1 MRLQA
6 FIAFAT
12 LAFIPAGAQRASALG
27 VTPLVLELRS
37 GSDNRSAQIVVN
49 NDSASD
55 TPIELAIF
63 RVELDE
69 AGQQH
74 STQASSDFVIFP
86 PMRLIPPHG
95 KQVFKIQ
102 WAGGPLAKSQSYS
115 FFVVQ
120 PHVKMPDTQ
129 SGVQIEFQFQ
139 VLVYVAPPSGT
150 RSLDLRS
157 ASVSTLNG
165 KRHASLLVSNAGN
178 VHAFLGDATVTLRS
192 GSWSRTLVPGDL
204 QRLIGLGTVQPG
216 KSRRFA
222 IPVDLPADAG
232 SLTADISYNGTFR

>member
-1 MRLQA
+1 MR
-6 FIAFAT
+6 IRVI
-12 LAFIPAGAQRASALG
+12 LASISLVLYAAAAQRAAAIG

-37 GSDNRSAQIVVN
+37 GSENQAAQIVVN
-49 NDSASD
+49 NDSAAD
-55 TPIELAIF
+55 TPIELAIY

-69 AGQQH
+69 SGGQH
-74 STQASSDFVIFP
+74 STPASSDFIIFP

-95 KQVFKIQ
+95 KQVFKVQ
-102 WAGGPLAKSQSYS
+102 WAGAPLQKSQSYS

-150 RSLDLRS
+150 RTLDLRS
-157 ASVSTLNG
+157 SSVTAVNG
-165 KRHASLLVSNAGN
+165 KRYASLVVGNAGN

-192 GSWSRTLVPGDL
+192 GSWSRTLLPGDI
-204 QRLIGLGTVQPG
+204 QRMIGLGTVQPG
-216 KSRRFA
+216 KNRHFT
-222 IPVDLPADAG
+222 IPVDVPAEASG
-232 SLTADISYNGTFR
+232 LVAEISYNGAFH

>member
-1 MRLQA
+1 MRVQT
-6 FIAFAT
+6 FVAFAT
-12 LAFIPAGAQRASALG
+12 LTLFCAPAERAAALG

-37 GSDNRSAQIVVN
+37 GSENRSAQIVVN

-55 TPIELAIF
+55 TPIELAIHK
-63 RVELDE
+63 VELDE
-69 AGQQH
+69 SGEQH
-74 STQASSDFVIFP
+74 STPASSDFIVFP
-86 PMRLIPPHG
+86 PMRLVPPHG

-120 PHVKMPDTQ
+120 PHVKMPDAQ

-150 RSLDLRS
+150 RTLDLRS
-157 ASVSTLNG
+157 SSVTAASG

-192 GSWSRTLVPGDL
+192 GSWSRTLLPADI
-204 QRLIGLGTVQPG
+204 QKLIGLGTVQPG
-216 KSRRFA
+216 KSRRFT
-222 IPVDLPADAG
+222 IPVDLPAEAA
-232 SLTADISYNGTFR
+232 SLTADISYNGTFH